1 MAQSSIS
8 VTTET
13 PKQPAQIQSRI
24 FGATAA
30 TSHDKHTH
38 IPPAIESQRFDLAS
52 YIPSPVDDNT
62 VSTKIQTLY
71 DQASLHIDNYYS
83 HTNLALGL
91 TPDVV
96 ACMNKFDSPFL
107 PSPLAILLSNPR
119 SKRAAL
125 THTLVRAL
133 LQGIQ
138 PGSQTCSLLPPC
150 YTMSRNKQ
158 ETSGD
163 DFGTLL
169 TSRIPRRY

>member
-8 VTTET
+8 VTTDT
-13 PKQPAQIQSRI
+13 PKQPAQIQSR
-24 FGATAA
+24 FLGATAA
-30 TSHDKHTH
+30 TSQDKHTH
-38 IPPAIESQRFDLAS
+38 IPPAIESQLFDLTS
-52 YIPSPVDDNT
+52 YIPSPVDDST
-62 VSTKIQTLY
+62 VSMKIQTLY

-83 HTNLALGL
+83 HTNLTLRL

-107 PSPLAILLSNPR
+107 PSALATLLSNPR
-119 SKRAAL
+119 SKRATL

-138 PGSQTCSLLPPC
+138 PRSQTWSLLPPC
-150 YTMSRNKQ
+150 YTMGPNKQ

-163 DFGTLL
+163 DFGMFL
-169 TSRIPRRY
+169 TSCIPRRH